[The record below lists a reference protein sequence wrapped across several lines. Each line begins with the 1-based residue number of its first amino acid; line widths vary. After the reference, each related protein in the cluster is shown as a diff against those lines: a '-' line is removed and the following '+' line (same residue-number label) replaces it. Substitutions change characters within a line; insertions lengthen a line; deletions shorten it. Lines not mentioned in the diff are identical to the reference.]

1 MAPFRNAGH
10 SDLEIAKSLNA
21 EGLTMINGEA
31 WDSSGVARIIA
42 LDRALAKFRPARGA
56 PSGTHAEQSTK
67 IAAAVAIEGVG
78 KA

>member
-1 MAPFRNAGH
+1 
-10 SDLEIAKSLNA
+10 
-21 EGLTMINGEA
+21 MINGEA

-42 LDRALAKFRPARGA
+42 LDRALAKFRPAKCQ

-78 KA
+78 KAWSAGRSPFYEYNNLTCRIY